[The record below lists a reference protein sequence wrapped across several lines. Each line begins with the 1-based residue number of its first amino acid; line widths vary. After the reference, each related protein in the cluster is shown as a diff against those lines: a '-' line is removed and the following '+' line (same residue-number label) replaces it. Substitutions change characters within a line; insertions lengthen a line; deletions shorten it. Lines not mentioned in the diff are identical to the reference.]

1 MPMNFL
7 RAFFVFQTL
16 LILGAAAMTQSIH
29 LFFGG
34 LVMAL
39 MTAIFYVVTKGA
51 QKKTQEDDAC

>member
-1 MPMNFL
+1 MNFL

-16 LILGAAAMTQSIH
+16 LILAAAAMTQSIH

-39 MTAIFYVVTKGA
+39 VTAIVYVASKGA
-51 QKKTQEDDAC
+51 QK